1 MLAEKAGG
9 GRRGTKSIKKMDET
23 ELSALV
29 TAEDAYPAEVACPMW
44 EVLRPA
50 AEVLGYTLPNGLTE
64 AACRGVKAAG
74 VASG

>member
-1 MLAEKAGG
+1 MLAQEAGG
-9 GRRGTKSIKKMDET
+9 GRRGSNAIKHMDET

-50 AEVLGYTLPNGLTE
+50 AKVLGYTLPNGLTE
-64 AACRGVKAAG
+64 EACRDVKAAG

>member
-1 MLAEKAGG
+1 MLAQEAGG
-9 GRRGTKSIKKMDET
+9 GRRGSNAIKHMDET

-50 AEVLGYTLPNGLTE
+50 AEVMGYTLPNGLTE
-64 AACRGVKAAG
+64 SACRGVKAAG